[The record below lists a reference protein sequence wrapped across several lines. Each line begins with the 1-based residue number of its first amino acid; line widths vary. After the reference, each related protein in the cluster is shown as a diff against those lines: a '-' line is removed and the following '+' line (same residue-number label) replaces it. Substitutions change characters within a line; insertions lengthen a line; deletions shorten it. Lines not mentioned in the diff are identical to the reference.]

1 MKRERERREKWA
13 VQGGKQQKQNNVS
26 SEGEQMVRGNGPRS
40 GAGQHRG
47 EATRSMLYLYGRDWC
62 CKGPNLYY
70 NKGETDKRKMR
81 EKWSYSV

>member
-1 MKRERERREKWA
+1 
-13 VQGGKQQKQNNVS
+13 
-26 SEGEQMVRGNGPRS
+26 MVRGNGPRS

-47 EATRSMLYLYGRDWC
+47 EATRSMLCLYGRDWC

>member
-1 MKRERERREKWA
+1 
-13 VQGGKQQKQNNVS
+13 
-26 SEGEQMVRGNGPRS
+26 MVRGNGPRS

-47 EATRSMLYLYGRDWC
+47 EATRSMLCLYGRDWC

-81 EKWSYSV
+81 EKWSYSVQRSTYYYYRAPRECITGGKKKKQVDSASV